1 MDRRRSTKPH
11 DQVKI
16 AKERIDILF
25 KEAEHA
31 DKKLADRYVQIARK
45 IGMRYNV
52 RMGEHKRSFCKYCYS
67 YIPKTSH
74 RRLKN
79 GLLKI
84 TCSSCKK
91 IINFPYKPRT

>member
-1 MDRRRSTKPH
+1 MRTRSSKPH
-11 DQVKI
+11 DQIKI

-31 DKKLADRYVQIARK
+31 DKKFANRYVQIARK

-52 RMGEHKRSFCKYCYS
+52 RMGENRRKYCKYCYAFFGNA
-67 YIPKTSH
+67 K

-79 GLLKI
+79 GVLNIYCLD
-84 TCSSCKK
+84 CKK
-91 IINFPYKPRT
+91 TNKLPYKPRT